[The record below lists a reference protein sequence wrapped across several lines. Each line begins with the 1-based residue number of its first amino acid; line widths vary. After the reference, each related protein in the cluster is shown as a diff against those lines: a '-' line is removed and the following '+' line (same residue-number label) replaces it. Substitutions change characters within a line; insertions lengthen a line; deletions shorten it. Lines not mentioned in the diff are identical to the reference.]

1 MLCVEISMLLYHVE
15 QIAAW
20 AEVEDEVDVV
30 FGMESRMKLNNKRI
44 RVLVELAENISLADD
59 LFDTV
64 QVSEREFFV

>member
-1 MLCVEISMLLYHVE
+1 MLLYHVE

-30 FGMESRMKLNNKRI
+30 FGMESRMKLHNKRI